1 MGRPPTKPKRF
12 KDGFYIE
19 VRNKGAG
26 IGMKIHFETL
36 REMEAAAAMYGNGK
50 EVIILGEHRKDRWLN
65 EESSAK
71 APKTPKAQQE
81 VKPVAK
87 APAES
92 KALPASKKATVE
104 KPAKA
109 KPAAK
114 KPAPKPAKKATKPV
128 AKAKKPAGKK

>member
-26 IGMKIHFETL
+26 VGMKIHFETL

-65 EESSAK
+65 E
-71 APKTPKAQQE
+71 APE
-81 VKPVAK
+81 N
-87 APAES
+87 
-92 KALPASKKATVE
+92 
-104 KPAKA
+104 
-109 KPAAK
+109 KPAARVPK
-114 KPAPKPAKKATKPV
+114 VKPEAKAAPVATKDKPAKKATSKPESKKV
-128 AKAKKPAGKK
+128 VNKKAAKPEAKAKKTAKKK

>member
-65 EESSAK
+65 EEPEAKSAAK
-71 APKTPKAQQE
+71 AAAREAK
-81 VKPVAK
+81 VKPEAKTAAVATK
-87 APAES
+87 E
-92 KALPASKKATVE
+92 
-104 KPAKA
+104 
-109 KPAAK
+109 
-114 KPAPKPAKKATKPV
+114 KPAKKAPAKAESKP
-128 AKAKKPAGKK
+128 AKKAAKPEPKAKKPAKKK

>member
-65 EESSAK
+65 EEPEAKSAAK
-71 APKTPKAQQE
+71 AAAREAK
-81 VKPVAK
+81 VKPEAKTTTVVAKK
-87 APAES
+87 APA
-92 KALPASKKATVE
+92 KAETKAKAASKPANKA
-104 KPAKA
+104 AKA
-109 KPAAK
+109 EP
-114 KPAPKPAKKATKPV
+114 
-128 AKAKKPAGKK
+128 KAKKPAKKK

>member
-65 EESSAK
+65 EEPPAK

-81 VKPVAK
+81 VKPVSK

-92 KALPASKKATVE
+92 KTLPAAKKAKVE
-104 KPAKA
+104 KA

-128 AKAKKPAGKK
+128 VKAKKPAGKK